1 MTGIPMRLPL
11 VALAGM
17 LMMPFAAEAA
27 HAQAADAN
35 LVLPNL
41 PLDYDRGKN
50 TSVLQRERPEYQ
62 AQGVRAGSF
71 LVYPKLELGAGF
83 TDNAYQVDNNKDGD
97 VYALIA
103 PSIAANSNW
112 STNELNLNAGARL
125 RRFASETPRNETNY
139 NLDVSGRLDATRS
152 LTFNTLLRTA
162 RSTEARSSAASPQD
176 AAEAIQYQQTTA
188 SVGSAFAGAR
198 VRGQVAVS
206 VDNFNFSDVRAFSG
220 ATISQQG
227 RDQTLLRTTA
237 RGEYAVSPDTSLFLQ
252 AGYTDTSYR
261 RPLSTGISN
270 RDSKEINV
278 IGGASFDL
286 SALIRGGIGIGYID
300 RRYQAPIYRDI
311 SGLSAEARVEY
322 FPTQLTTVGFNIRRT
337 VQDSF
342 FGNSSGFFATAAAL
356 RVDHE
361 LLRNLL
367 LNAQVG
373 YEQDDFVNQDSK
385 SKVVRYSV
393 GGRYLLNRDFGF
405 GLVVGRDNRS
415 ARGTVGLQAFDET
428 RALLSLVLQR

>member
-1 MTGIPMRLPL
+1 MRLPF

-17 LMMPFAAEAA
+17 LTLPFVASAA

-41 PLDYDRGKN
+41 PLEYDRGKN

-71 LVYPKLELGAGF
+71 LLYPKLELGAGV
-83 TDNAYQVDNNKDGD
+83 TDNAYQVDTNKDGD

-112 STNELNLNAGARL
+112 STHELNFNAGARL

-139 NLDVSGRLDATRS
+139 NVDVSGRLDATRS
-152 LTFNTLLRTA
+152 LNFNTLLRTS

-176 AAEAIQYQQTTA
+176 AAESIQFQQTTA
-188 SVGSAFAGAR
+188 SIGGTFAGAR
-198 VRGQVAVS
+198 IRGQVAVS
-206 VDNFNFSDVRAFSG
+206 VDDFNFSDVRAFSG
-220 ATISQQG
+220 ATINQQG

-252 AGYTDTSYR
+252 GGYTDTSYR
-261 RPLSTGISN
+261 RPLTLGIPN
-270 RDSKEINV
+270 RDSTEFNV

-286 SALIRGGIGIGYID
+286 SALIRGGIGIGYVD

-322 FPTQLTTVGFNIRRT
+322 FPTQLTTIGLNVRRA
-337 VQDSF
+337 VQDSA
-342 FGNSSGFFATAAAL
+342 FGTSSGFFATAAAL

-361 LLRNLL
+361 LLRNVL

-373 YEQDDFVNQDSK
+373 YEQDDFVNQDSR
-385 SKVVRYSV
+385 SKILRYSV
-393 GGRYLLNRDFGF
+393 GGRYLLNRNFGF

-415 ARGTVGLQAFDET
+415 ARGTVGLRAFDET
-428 RALLSLVLQR
+428 RALLSIVLQR